1 VKLAWAIC
9 CGIILEIFGKGEA
22 QVDELVKMV
31 ATKVGISEAQAQQAV
46 EIVLKFLKDKLP
58 DSMAG
63 QVDAV
68 IEGDLSGLDDVMGSV
83 GKLFG

>member
-1 VKLAWAIC
+1 M
-9 CGIILEIFGKGEA
+9 
-22 QVDELVKMV
+22 DELVKMV

-46 EIVLKFLKDKLP
+46 EIVLKFLKDQLP

-63 QVDAV
+63 QIDAV
-68 IEGDLSGLDDVMGSV
+68 IDGDLSGLNDVMGSV